1 MMSYY
6 RDISRCPRLTNT
18 LLSAIPKEFQEME
31 QGTSQVKNNNFEEE
45 VRVQCLVRSFW
56 SPDSIV
62 AEALC
67 MLEWSNAPPRMRL
80 SGRGCGP
87 KSADT
92 GSIFWSIYR

>member
-62 AEALC
+62 ADALC
-67 MLEWSNAPPRMRL
+67 ILEWSNAPPRIRL
-80 SGRGCGP
+80 ICP
-87 KSADT
+87 
-92 GSIFWSIYR
+92 